1 MFAEAD
7 LQPSFVQS
15 SRKGQESTK
24 IRSFDSRRKL
34 SGTLQGQLRHPY
46 RARLE
51 TRATETTVFSWF
63 KPNRQREKIREDRKH
78 LEARA
83 RRLLKGYLS
92 ADAPRKQRYYEV
104 IAGAA
109 AACQPGVSDPNLE
122 NAQLAQAAAEAAL
135 KVVKLRE
142 HQAIADNDQVAAL
155 ITDAYATVA
164 IAYRRASAAYTVDE
178 EMQQLGTAAVHLL
191 TIATS
196 YMAAQ
201 SAETTPRD
209 DSIG

>member
-1 MFAEAD
+1 M
-7 LQPSFVQS
+7 
-15 SRKGQESTK
+15 
-24 IRSFDSRRKL
+24 
-34 SGTLQGQLRHPY
+34 
-46 RARLE
+46 
-51 TRATETTVFSWF
+51 
-63 KPNRQREKIREDRKH
+63 
-78 LEARA
+78 
-83 RRLLKGYLS
+83 KGYLS

-109 AACQPGVSDPNLE
+109 AACEPDVSNPNLE

-142 HQAIADNDQVAAL
+142 HQAIADKDQVAAL

-164 IAYRRASAAYTVDE
+164 IAYRRASATYTVDK
-178 EMQQLGTAAVHLL
+178 EMQKLGTAAVHLL

-196 YMAAQ
+196 HMAAQ